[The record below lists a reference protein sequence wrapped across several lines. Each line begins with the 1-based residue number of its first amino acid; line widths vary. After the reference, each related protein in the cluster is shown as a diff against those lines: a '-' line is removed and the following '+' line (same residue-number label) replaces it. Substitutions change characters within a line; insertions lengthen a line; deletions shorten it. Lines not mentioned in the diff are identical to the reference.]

1 MKTDINSN
9 DIIITVD
16 GEEQQESKD
25 YTIEN
30 NRWQFTYPP
39 KPGAIV
45 KVYKRKEDAK
55 TTNW

>member
-1 MKTDINSN
+1 MKTDINSS

-16 GEEQQESKD
+16 GEVQQESKD

-39 KPGAIV
+39 EPGAIV

-55 TTNW
+55 TTN

>member
-16 GEEQQESKD
+16 GEVQQESKD

-39 KPGAIV
+39 EPGAIV

-55 TTNW
+55 TTN